1 MEEARRVERICLYIA
16 VLAAGSAFAILFT
29 GEGGSGVFNASSLVN
44 MGGNGAFVPMF
55 GAALAALF
63 VGSAGRFRFILLFP
77 AAILYTLFAVYGFPP
92 LTFSGWGSLVEQ
104 IGGDLFV
111 AANTMYAQPVPYDVS
126 PGLLV
131 ILMPMVMVIAAFATS
146 ATLYERT
153 PIISVATLGLTIGV
167 LSTISFEDGAG
178 PFFFVF
184 VFSALGLLLFSG
196 AAGESGSLLR
206 PGLFV
211 AVVVAAAV
219 LLVPKAPFS
228 DQTVSSGEIDWTRI
242 GTGGTSRLDVQAD
255 VGDYLTAGR
264 DAELFRVSS
273 TEQLR
278 WRGGTL
284 DRFDGVRWSNTTRG
298 DEGADEVGEAV
309 EEGVPTRPVVQSV
322 QILDAETDLVFGG
335 YKISDVSS
343 DVPDASENP
352 DGSWSSGSQ
361 FTEGDF
367 YRVLSEVPQPSTEQL
382 QGAGTEYPA
391 EVRERFLQLPETTPG
406 VVGDTADDI
415 RANYDTSTPYDTARA
430 IERYLTSDGG
440 FVYNLDVSYRR
451 ADWAIEEF
459 LGDGREGFC
468 TQFATSMALILR
480 DMDIPS
486 RVVYGSTPG
495 DEVDENVYEVTGA
508 NMHTWVEVYFPG
520 VGWYPMDPTPGFAM
534 PETMQANAPSP
545 TSQAP
550 PEALTPEDPT
560 LQGESDFDQQET
572 LDTPEENEGESAAS
586 GTSEEGT
593 PAWPFF
599 ALAAGILFIV
609 PPAAKRMLLSRSRP
623 EDFYRD
629 LSGRLR
635 DALPPGSGAALAD
648 SPSLTVTERMALLA
662 GASGLEEK
670 PFVEFARAYSDHL
683 YGPEGEKSG
692 RRHISRTHRNAV
704 KEFGKL
710 PMWRRV
716 LGEINPASL
725 MKRLGRSVASGWEG
739 LVKEVGLRLRR
750 AFRR

>member
-1 MEEARRVERICLYIA
+1 MERLCLYVA
-16 VLAAGSAFAILFT
+16 VLAAGAAFSILFT
-29 GEGGSGVFNASSLVN
+29 GEGGEGAFGASSLVGL
-44 MGGNGAFVPMF
+44 GGGGAFVPML
-55 GAALAALF
+55 GASLVALL

-77 AAILYTLFAVYGFPP
+77 AAILYTMFAVYGFPP
-92 LTFSGWGSLVEQ
+92 LSFSGWGRLVERV
-104 IGGDLFV
+104 GGDLFV
-111 AANTMYAQPVPYDVS
+111 AANTMYARPVPYDLA

-131 ILMPMVMVIAAFATS
+131 ILIPMVMVIVAFATS

-184 VFSALGLLLFSG
+184 VLAALGLLLFSG

-206 PGLFV
+206 PGVFV
-211 AVVVAAAV
+211 AGLVAAAV
-219 LLVPKAPFS
+219 LLLPQAPFS

-298 DEGADEVGEAV
+298 DDEVGEAV
-309 EEGVPTRPVVQSV
+309 EAGVPTRPVVQSV

-335 YKISDVSS
+335 YKITDVSS

-352 DGSWSSGSQ
+352 DGSWTSGSS

-367 YRVLSEVPQPSTEQL
+367 YRVLSEVPQPTTGQL
-382 QGAGTEYPA
+382 QGAGTGYPA
-391 EVRERFLQLPETTPG
+391 EVRERFLQLPEATPG
-406 VVGDTADDI
+406 VVGETADEI

-430 IERYLTSDGG
+430 VERYLTTDGG
-440 FVYNLDVSYRR
+440 FEYNLDVSYRR

-459 LGDGREGFC
+459 LGEGREGFC

-486 RVVYGSTPG
+486 RVAYGSTPG
-495 DEVDENVYEVTGA
+495 EEVEENVYEVTGA

-545 TSQAP
+545 TSEAT
-550 PEALTPEDPT
+550 PEMLTPENPALRDTELEEP
-560 LQGESDFDQQET
+560 EPAEAPEQE
-572 LDTPEENEGESAAS
+572 EAAAAPGS
-586 GTSEEGT
+586 SET
-593 PAWPFF
+593 APPAWPLL
-599 ALAAGILFIV
+599 ALAAGALLAV
-609 PPAAKRMLLSRSRP
+609 PPLAKRMLLSRGRP

-635 DALPPGSGAALAD
+635 DVLPPGEGTVFAD
-648 SPSLTVTERMALLA
+648 SPSLTVTERMSLLA
-662 GASGLEEK
+662 ASCGLDEK

-683 YGPEGEKSG
+683 YGPEGSSS
-692 RRHISRTHRNAV
+692 RRHISRSHRRALR
-704 KEFGKL
+704 ELEKL
-710 PMWRRV
+710 PSWRRI
-716 LGEINPASL
+716 LGAVNPASL
-725 MKRLGRSVASGWEG
+725 MKRLGRSVASGWTSAAKG
-739 LVKEVGLRLRR
+739 MRSRTARVLRR
-750 AFRR
+750 

>member
-1 MEEARRVERICLYIA
+1 MGAHRMERICLYVA
-16 VLAAGSAFAILFT
+16 VLAAGSAFAMLFT
-29 GEGGSGVFNASSLVN
+29 GEGVAFNASSLVN
-44 MGGNGAFVPMF
+44 IGGGGAFVPMF
-55 GAALAALF
+55 GAALAALI
-63 VGSAGRFRFILLFP
+63 VGSAGRFRFVLLFP
-77 AAILYTLFAVYGFPP
+77 AAISYTLLAVYGFPP
-92 LTFSGWGSLVEQ
+92 LTFSGWRALIDQ

-131 ILMPMVMVIAAFATS
+131 ILMPMVMVIVAFATS

-184 VFSALGLLLFSG
+184 VLAALALLLFSG
-196 AAGESGSLLR
+196 AAGESGNLLR

-211 AVVVAAAV
+211 ATMVAVAV

-228 DQTVSSGEIDWTRI
+228 DATVSSGEIDWTRI

-284 DRFDGVRWSNTTRG
+284 DRFDGVRWTNTTRG
-298 DEGADEVGEAV
+298 DEEVGEAV
-309 EEGVPTRPVVQSV
+309 EAGVPTRPVVQSF
-322 QILDAETDLVFGG
+322 QILDAETDLIFGG

-343 DVPDASENP
+343 DVPDASENS
-352 DGSWSSGSQ
+352 DGSWTSGSR

-367 YRVLSEVPQPSTEQL
+367 YRVLSEVPQPTTEQL
-382 QGAGTEYPA
+382 QGAGTEYPS
-391 EVRERFLQLPETTPG
+391 EVGERFLQLPDTTPG
-406 VVGDTADDI
+406 VVGETADEI

-430 IERYLTSDGG
+430 IEQYLTTDGG

-545 TSQAP
+545 ASQAT
-550 PEALTPEDPT
+550 PEQLTPENPA
-560 LQGESDFDQQET
+560 LQGESDFDEQET
-572 LDTPEENEGESAAS
+572 LEAPEEEEDAAAS
-586 GTSEEGT
+586 GASDEGT
-593 PAWPFF
+593 PAWPLLV
-599 ALAAGILFIV
+599 LAAGVLVAV
-609 PPAAKRMLLSRSRP
+609 PPAAKRMLLSRGRP

-635 DALPPGSGAALAD
+635 DSLPPGNGATLAD
-648 SPSLTVTERMALLA
+648 SPSLTVNERMALLA
-662 GASGLEEK
+662 GECGLDEK
-670 PFVEFARAYSDHL
+670 PFTEFARSYSDHL
-683 YGPEGEKSG
+683 YGPEGEAS
-692 RRHISRTHRNAV
+692 RRHISRSHRRGV

-710 PMWRRV
+710 PLWRRV
-716 LGEINPASL
+716 LGAVNPASL
-725 MKRLGRSVASGWEG
+725 LARLGRSVSSGWSR
-739 LVKEVGLRLRR
+739 LVKEGSLRTRRLLRR
-750 AFRR
+750 